1 MTISTLVYSKPKA
14 SLRQTELIAET
25 AAWLKQNEEERL
37 WTVHTGFLRA
47 GGSVD
52 LWQKS
57 MMRYFN
63 EVHNAPK

>member
-1 MTISTLVYSKPKA
+1 MTISTLVYSKPPADMRA
-14 SLRQTELIAET
+14 SELITET
-25 AAWLKQNEEERL
+25 AAWLRHNEDQRL